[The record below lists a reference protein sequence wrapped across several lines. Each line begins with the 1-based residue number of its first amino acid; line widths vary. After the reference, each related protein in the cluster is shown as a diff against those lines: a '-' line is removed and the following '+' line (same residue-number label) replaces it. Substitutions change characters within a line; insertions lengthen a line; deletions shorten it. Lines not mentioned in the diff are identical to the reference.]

1 MFCPDGVV
9 DIPEACGAFNP
20 GSNPGRDAF
29 NTENWTKKQLWLV
42 NSYRICLL
50 SAKRISRECCDDQNR
65 LIYWVSDSRITT
77 RRAKIVTAQSLDSII
92 I

>member
-29 NTENWTKKQLWLV
+29 NTENWTGKQLWMV

-50 SAKRISRECCDDQNR
+50 
-65 LIYWVSDSRITT
+65 VSKENKS
-77 RRAKIVTAQSLDSII
+77 
-92 I
+92 

>member
-29 NTENWTKKQLWLV
+29 NIENWTGKQLWMV

-50 SAKRISRECCDDQNR
+50 
-65 LIYWVSDSRITT
+65 VSKENKS
-77 RRAKIVTAQSLDSII
+77 
-92 I
+92 